1 MFRDN
6 YFKVKSNFRKSYCCS
21 ACDANDLPDFMNA
34 EIVAGGG
41 QPEYFDGEV
50 VTYECV
56 TNFGTTTDPFTC
68 TCDTMT
74 DPTAPDF
81 MCTSMDLVNTCR
93 RSKCVLYVAET
104 PAIL

>member
-1 MFRDN
+1 
-6 YFKVKSNFRKSYCCS
+6 
-21 ACDANDLPDFMNA
+21 MNA
-34 EIVAGGG
+34 EIVSGGG

-68 TCDTMT
+68 TCDTIT

-81 MCTSMDLVNTCR
+81 VCTSIDLVNTCR
-93 RSKCVLYVAET
+93 RSKWVLYVAEK
-104 PAIL
+104 PAILKSFFKKLSMQVAPTNMELIQG